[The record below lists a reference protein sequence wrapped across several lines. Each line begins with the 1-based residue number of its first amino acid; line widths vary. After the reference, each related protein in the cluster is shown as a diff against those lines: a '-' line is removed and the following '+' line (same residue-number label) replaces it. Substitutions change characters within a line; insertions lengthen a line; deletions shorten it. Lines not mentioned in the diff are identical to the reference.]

1 VLPGYVVYI
10 AATISALGVVGYIL
24 DTFRGNTFP
33 HRVTWFLWGFI
44 PLVTTLVQVRAHVG
58 IQTLMT
64 VSYVVAPAAVVVASF
79 VARRGSWTITRF
91 DWVCGGVCLAAV
103 AVYSGTLKGDLAIVL
118 LVTADGFAALPTM
131 LKSWKAPETETW
143 TAFLAGF
150 TSSTLTLLTV
160 THWTLPTY
168 GLSTWI
174 GLQSGTEILLIRGRL
189 GPRLA
194 RARAFR
200 T

>member
-1 VLPGYVVYI
+1 MLPGYVVYI

-118 LVTADGFAALPTM
+118 LVTADGFAALPSM